1 MNLFEFNCFSLRTLI
16 TLFFLLIVNFLNHII
31 LYKNQRNFYFEKNYP
46 LFTLLKYLSLLFAF
60 ILYYYEKKNFN
71 IENINQVKKKLRK
84 NSLFNYYSQ
93 KNYLFSIQNLIF
105 FIIISIIDLMDGNF
119 FYAQLK
125 KGGQLSQ
132 ITSFILFVLLFQQ
145 KIYKHQSIAILI
157 CFISFILPIKILIEN
172 YSHKKMYLMN
182 SIILFN
188 LFGFIIVF
196 QKYLIEIRYF
206 DRFLLLF
213 YKGIFGIILTII
225 SQLIYYYFNINYMLI
240 ELNLIFEYKL
250 TFLIYFILIFLEETM
265 FIILINETKNIIS
278 LFIFIFLK
286 YIPTIFFPLKYKNNV
301 VYKSNTL
308 LTLICD
314 LINIF
319 FSLIF
324 MEIIILK
331 FCNYNKNV
339 NNEISKRA
347 EKEAIEVLEF
357 ANISKDKKNIS
368 DLLKV

>member
-1 MNLFEFNCFSLRTLI
+1 M
-16 TLFFLLIVNFLNHII
+16 
-31 LYKNQRNFYFEKNYP
+31 
-46 LFTLLKYLSLLFAF
+46 
-60 ILYYYEKKNFN
+60 
-71 IENINQVKKKLRK
+71 KKLSFIYFIEIFK
-84 NSLFNYYSQ
+84 FIICFYNLFNYYSQ
-93 KNYLFSIQNLIF
+93 FAKNYLFSKQNLFI

-119 FYAQLK
+119 FYGQLK
-125 KGGQLSQ
+125 HGGQLSQ
-132 ITSFILFVLLFQQ
+132 ITSFFLFVLLFQQ
-145 KIYKHQSIAILI
+145 KIYKHQTIAILI
-157 CFISFILPIKILIEN
+157 CFISFVLPIKIILKY
-172 YSHKKMYLMN
+172 YSHKKMYFKN
-182 SIILFN
+182 SIIWFN

-206 DRFLLLF
+206 NRFLLLF

-225 SQLIYYYFNINYMLI
+225 SQLIYYYFNIKNMLI
-240 ELNLIFEYKL
+240 DFNLIFEYKL
-250 TFLIYFILIFLEETM
+250 TFLIYFILIFLEETF

-286 YIPTIFFPLKYKNNV
+286 YIPTSFFPLKYKNYV
-301 VYKSNTL
+301 KYKSL
-308 LTLICD
+308 ILFKICD

-357 ANISKDKKNIS
+357 ADISKDKKNIS